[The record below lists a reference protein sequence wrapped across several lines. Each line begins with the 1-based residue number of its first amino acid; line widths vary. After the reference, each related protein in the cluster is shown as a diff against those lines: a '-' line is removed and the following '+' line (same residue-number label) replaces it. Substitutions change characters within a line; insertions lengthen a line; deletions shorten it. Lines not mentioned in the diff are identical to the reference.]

1 MISFCIDELTE
12 NLIPKVIKNLRILGY
27 RRRMN
32 FRFFKEKKNISG
44 KRKCKSKFGISQSLL
59 NKSKLKYIC
68 KSGNLALLINF
79 VS

>member
-44 KRKCKSKFGISQSLL
+44 KSKFGISQSLL